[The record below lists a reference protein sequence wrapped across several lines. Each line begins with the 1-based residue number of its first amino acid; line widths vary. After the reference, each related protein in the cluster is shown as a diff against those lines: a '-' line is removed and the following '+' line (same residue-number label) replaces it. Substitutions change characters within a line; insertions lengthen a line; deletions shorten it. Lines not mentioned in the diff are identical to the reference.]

1 MCLRILSVM
10 TLCILSK
17 TAVLAGEVGAKVA
30 PGSMLRDLHGNRR
43 SLHDF
48 KNFKA
53 VVLVFLGSECPISNL
68 YVPRLLELEK
78 KYRSQKVQFIAVY
91 PNDREDLDQV
101 AVHSYDRNWPTPV
114 LKDVGQ
120 KLADQL
126 GISRV
131 PAVAVLDGEFTLRY
145 RGRIDDQYQVGQRR
159 PKPTRADLVEALDD
173 VLADRK
179 VRVAETEADGC
190 LISRPTGAAPRT
202 DVTYTKQVSRILQK
216 NCQTCHRP
224 GEAAP
229 FALMNYEDASRH
241 GRMIK
246 EVTTQRRMPPW
257 HADPRHG
264 SFANERR
271 MNQADID
278 TLAAWVDAGMPQGN
292 ANDLPKVIDWP
303 KGWKLGKPDLVLQM
317 PEEFEVPAEGVL
329 PYKTWVIE
337 TNFTEDRWVRL
348 AEARPGNASVVHHVV
363 VYILKPGQT
372 QPFTADGTMSVL
384 VGWAPGDLGLNCPP
398 DTALR
403 VPKGSRLRFEL
414 HYTPNGTKTKDR
426 SQVGITF
433 AKKPPRFEMLMNAF
447 DNEAIKLPAGE
458 SHYQAEAT
466 FRLRAD
472 ARILSFVPHMHW
484 RGKHY
489 LYEAIYPDGKKET
502 LLSVPRWDFNWQNV
516 YQFKEPL
523 KMPKGT
529 KLHAVA
535 HWDNSRNNPLN
546 PDPEKPVYFGLQ
558 TWEEMMVGWVAYVW
572 ERAETAEEL
581 AKNPPTPADQYFD
594 RFDRNGDDVVT
605 GDEIPERMK
614 LALLVAGI
622 KTPAKMDRKEFVTFF
637 EEMRKRF
644 PQRPANPNKDRPPS
658 KTP

>member
-1 MCLRILSVM
+1 MCLRILSIL

-17 TAVLAGEVGAKVA
+17 VSLLAGEVGAKVA
-30 PGSMLRDLHGNRR
+30 PGSVLRDLHGSRR

-48 KNFKA
+48 KNYKA

-78 KYRSQKVQFIAVY
+78 KYRPQKVQFLAVY
-91 PNDREDLDQV
+91 PNEREDLDQV
-101 AVHSYDRNWPTPV
+101 AVHSYDRNLPIPV

-131 PAVAVLDGEFTLRY
+131 PAVAVVDGEFALRY

-173 VLADRK
+173 LLADRK
-179 VRVAETEADGC
+179 VRVTETEADGC
-190 LISRPTGAAPRT
+190 LISRPTRATPQT
-202 DVTYTKQVSRILQK
+202 DFTYTKQVSRILQK
-216 NCQTCHRP
+216 NCQGCHRP

-264 SFANERR
+264 SFANFRR
-271 MNQADID
+271 MDRADID
-278 TLAAWVDAGMPQGN
+278 TLAAWVDAGMPQGD
-292 ANDLPKVIDWP
+292 ANDLPKAIDWP
-303 KGWKLGKPDLVLQM
+303 KGWKLGKPDLVFQM
-317 PEEFEVPAEGVL
+317 PEEFEVPAAGVL
-329 PYKTWVIE
+329 PYKTWVID
-337 TNFTEDRWVRL
+337 TNFTEDKWVRL
-348 AEARPGNASVVHHVV
+348 AEARPGNAAVVHHVV
-363 VYILKPGQT
+363 IYILKPGQA

-433 AKKPPRFEMLMNAF
+433 AAKPPRFEMLMNAF

-458 SHYQAEAT
+458 SHYRAETT

-489 LYEAIYPDGKKET
+489 FYEAIYPDGKKET

-516 YQFKEPL
+516 YQFKEPM

-535 HWDNSRNNPLN
+535 HWDNSKNNPLN

-581 AKNPPTPADQYFD
+581 AKNPPTPADQFFD

-605 GDEIPERMK
+605 ADEIPERMK
-614 LALLVAGI
+614 LALLVAGV

-644 PQRPANPNKDRPPS
+644 PQRPPNPNKDKPPS